1 MKIHRMTG
9 KGEASLPRSF
19 PSDHRAALPAASTAR
34 EGNSFQKPKTL
45 HQNHRNRVPCSRSP
59 HRKRCLHSPH
69 RRCDRLRKQSAD
81 CRRPASYLWSLLWPS
96 DHRDPSDGQTG
107 VVIRMFLQDIL
118 WPNKGAILAQG
129 GGGGG
134 DLWRGLEARPNPAM
148 KLSTLHEVNPG
159 HHPPHTRQY
168 HH

>member
-45 HQNHRNRVPCSRSP
+45 HQNHRNGVPCSRSP

-69 RRCDRLRKQSAD
+69 KGCDRLRKQSAD

-129 GGGGG
+129 GGGG
-134 DLWRGLEARPNPAM
+134 DLWRGLEARPNPAT